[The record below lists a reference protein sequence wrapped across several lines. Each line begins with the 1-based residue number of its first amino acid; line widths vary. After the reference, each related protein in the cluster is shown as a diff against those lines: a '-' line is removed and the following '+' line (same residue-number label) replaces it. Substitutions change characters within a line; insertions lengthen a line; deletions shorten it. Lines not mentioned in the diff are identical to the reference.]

1 MKLQVAID
9 TLTVEQAIELV
20 EETEG
25 VVDIIEVGTPLIIQD
40 GMRSIR
46 VLSDIFTDIPV
57 LADTKIMDA
66 GELEAT
72 IAFDD
77 GADIVTVLGVAYN
90 ETILGVLKAAKHYGK
105 EVMVDMIGVQDIKT
119 RAIEL
124 DEMGVD
130 YICVHTAFD
139 IQNQQASPLEELLVV
154 QSVVKK
160 AKTAIAGGINFNNIE
175 DIAFHRPDVIIVGGT
190 ISNAPDPKEA
200 ARQLKERFG

>member
-9 TLTVEQAIELV
+9 TLSVEQAIELV

-25 VVDIIEVGTPLIIQD
+25 VVDIIEVGTPLIIQE
-40 GMRSIR
+40 GMRSVR

-90 ETILGVLKAAKHYGK
+90 ETIMGVLKAAKHYGK
-105 EVMVDMIGVQDIKT
+105 EVMVDMIGVQDIKS

-139 IQNQQASPLEELLVV
+139 IQSDHGSPLEELIVV
-154 QSVVKK
+154 KSVVKH
-160 AKTAIAGGINFNNIE
+160 AKTAIAGGINFNNVD
-175 DIAFHRPDVIIVGGT
+175 DISHYQPDVIIVGGT

-200 ARQLKERFG
+200 ARQMKAHFR